1 MAKKKS
7 ELSFEDKISRLE
19 EVAELLEQE
28 NLGIEES
35 IVLFEEGVKLSK
47 ECLIT
52 LQKAELR
59 ITELKRQ
66 ISDFKEDS

>member
-7 ELSFEDKISRLE
+7 ELSFEDKLSRLE

-28 NLGIEES
+28 DLGIQES
-35 IVLFEEGVKLSK
+35 ISLFEEGVKLSK
-47 ECLIT
+47 ECIIT

-66 ISDFKEDS
+66 ISDFREDS

>member
-7 ELSFEDKISRLE
+7 EISFEDKISRLE

-47 ECLIT
+47 ECIIT

>member
-1 MAKKKS
+1 VAKKKS
-7 ELSFEDKISRLE
+7 EISFEDKISRLE

-47 ECLIT
+47 ECIIT

>member
-7 ELSFEDKISRLE
+7 ELSFEDKLSRLE

-28 NLGIEES
+28 DLGIQES
-35 IVLFEEGVKLSK
+35 ISLFEEGVKLSK
-47 ECLIT
+47 ECIIT

>member
-7 ELSFEDKISRLE
+7 ELSFEDKLSRLE

-28 NLGIEES
+28 DIGIEES
-35 IVLFEEGVKLSK
+35 ISLFEEGVKLSK
-47 ECLIT
+47 ECIIT

-66 ISDFKEDS
+66 ISDFKKDN